1 MVRNLKVG
9 DKLRHPGYSK
19 DHTLTVM
26 GILAE
31 GPSGWGK
38 DFVVAID
45 VRYKNE
51 ARGPAFCRLDGTD
64 STGNVAFTAIPPKI
78 TVHHLL
84 YKLLPHGTCLLATSS
99 TDVNHVNEWEQSAN
113 RLGATFK
120 IVKIWSEEV
129 EVPEEE

>member
-1 MVRNLKVG
+1 MARNLKVG

-26 GILAE
+26 GIL
-31 GPSGWGK
+31 
-38 DFVVAID
+38 
-45 VRYKNE
+45 
-51 ARGPAFCRLDGTD
+51 
-64 STGNVAFTAIPPKI
+64 
-78 TVHHLL
+78 
-84 YKLLPHGTCLLATSS
+84 LLATSS
-99 TDVNHVNEWEQSAN
+99 TDVNHVNEWEQIAN